1 MENLRAIASTDLRSS
16 EGYLHYI
23 EGYTLLEASANY
35 FILGKDEIYYSAYLG
50 SPGQINRQGKMG
62 QLLYTCAKQSGFT
75 KWLEIGTWNGNGT
88 TLCVLDGFRDGASKS
103 AKLVSYESNKYL
115 YKCAELN
122 LAQHSAREQLQ
133 ILHGR
138 LSVGKTFPEPSSFS
152 LDIRESGHFCKYYD
166 EERFTFNNSAVIP
179 CPFAPEVVILDGGE
193 YGSRLDWESIS
204 KENLQVLFLDDILS
218 YKNKEL
224 YFTLLKDPSW
234 NLVDS
239 ETMGRVNGWAC
250 FTRA

>member
-1 MENLRAIASTDLRSS
+1 MENLRAIASADLISS

-23 EGYTLLEASANY
+23 EGYTLIEASNNY

-50 SPGQINRQGKMG
+50 SPGQINREGKMG

-88 TLCVLDGFRDGASKS
+88 TLCILDGFRDGNCLN

-115 YKCAELN
+115 CRCAEIN
-122 LAQHSAREQLQ
+122 LAEHSARGQLQ
-133 ILHGR
+133 IVHGR
-138 LSVGKTFPEPSSFS
+138 LSVGKTFPGPSSFAS
-152 LDIRESGHFCKYYD
+152 GIRESGHFRKYYD

-179 CPFAPEVVILDGGE
+179 CPFAPEVLILDGGE
-193 YGSRLDWESIS
+193 YGSTLDWESIS

-218 YKNKEL
+218 YKNKEIHL
-224 YFTLLKDPSW
+224 NLLTDPTW
-234 NLVDS
+234 KLVDS
-239 ETMGRVNGWAC
+239 DTTGRVNGWAC
-250 FTRA
+250 FTRV